1 MNIVGAFF
9 FGFCV
14 SMLSTMFAALCD
26 GLWVVAGGI
35 ATFLLG
41 VVLASALC
49 AAAGRP
55 RG

>member
-14 SMLSTMFAALCD
+14 SLLITMFAALCD
-26 GLWVVAGGI
+26 GRWAVAGGI
-35 ATFLLG
+35 AAFLLG

-49 AAAGRP
+49 TAAGRP
-55 RG
+55 RE